1 MGGDLSGDTPY
12 PGSRP
17 RARRLG
23 RRHLLLGLPV
33 AFGVAAVLASAPSAA
48 PSGGP
53 AGADRRLPA
62 DPALRSLDP
71 EVRSGAD
78 GNPYHVSD
86 PLNPVFKNVKGPF
99 RPQGLAGRDESH
111 DPTPAYTEADR
122 RQLLREGKALFFST
136 TAFGQQPSQGPMVF
150 GQSLA
155 CATCHAGPGL
165 SDGLTH
171 LVGPVRERELG
182 RRQTPSL
189 FGVANTAPFGW
200 DGRNPAL
207 QDQSRGAIVSPLEM
221 HASREPTKR
230 ELDALAE
237 FQRSIVEPAAVPGK
251 DFDPVR
257 AQRGEALFRTPRP
270 VLDPTGE
277 FPSGQQVACATC
289 HAGPFL
295 TDGKAHRMALP
306 TGDPVFDP
314 GQIGS
319 DGNILGFHTPSLL
332 GARFTAPYFHDGVA
346 GDPTSPSNFLGGG
359 IGPGAAE
366 GNIGAAGP
374 AAARRA
380 LLDNVLPF
388 YNSVRFNFGFTAE
401 ELKDLAEFI
410 LSL

>member
-1 MGGDLSGDTPY
+1 
-12 PGSRP
+12 
-17 RARRLG
+17 
-23 RRHLLLGLPV
+23 
-33 AFGVAAVLASAPSAA
+33 
-48 PSGGP
+48 
-53 AGADRRLPA
+53 
-62 DPALRSLDP
+62 
-71 EVRSGAD
+71 
-78 GNPYHVSD
+78 
-86 PLNPVFKNVKGPF
+86 
-99 RPQGLAGRDESH
+99 
-111 DPTPAYTEADR
+111 
-122 RQLLREGKALFFST
+122 
-136 TAFGQQPSQGPMVF
+136 
-150 GQSLA
+150 
-155 CATCHAGPGL
+155 
-165 SDGLTH
+165 
-171 LVGPVRERELG
+171 
-182 RRQTPSL
+182 
-189 FGVANTAPFGW
+189 APFGW

-221 HASREPTKR
+221 HASREPTRR

-289 HAGPFL
+289 HSGPFL
-295 TDGKAHRMALP
+295 TDGRPHRMALP

-359 IGPGAAE
+359 VGPGAVE
-366 GNIGAAGP
+366 GNVGAAGP

-388 YNSVRFNFGFTAE
+388 YNTVRFNFGFTSE
-401 ELKDLAEFI
+401 ELKDLTEFI